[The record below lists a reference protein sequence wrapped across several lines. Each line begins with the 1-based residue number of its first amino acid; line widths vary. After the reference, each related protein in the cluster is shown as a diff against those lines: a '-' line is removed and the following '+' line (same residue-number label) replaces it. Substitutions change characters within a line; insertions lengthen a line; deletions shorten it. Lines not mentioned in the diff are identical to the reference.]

1 MKGGTDPYLC
11 SDDFRQLKELVK
23 DSQEFGHP
31 LDCTEVIDEAQRIKM
46 NRIHEAICF
55 LKEIKSNNLVHKLN
69 KYFINP
75 PTRPWINGILEE
87 LESHIINRRLA
98 DEKTLDSC
106 SNQVVEN
113 FFLKFSDCI

>member
-1 MKGGTDPYLC
+1 M
-11 SDDFRQLKELVK
+11 
-23 DSQEFGHP
+23 
-31 LDCTEVIDEAQRIKM
+31 IDEAQRIKM

-87 LESHIINRRLA
+87 LESHIINRSSDVRVESGSDSLVL
-98 DEKTLDSC
+98 LDIQNYWNPS
-106 SNQVVEN
+106 Q
-113 FFLKFSDCI
+113 K

>member
-1 MKGGTDPYLC
+1 M
-11 SDDFRQLKELVK
+11 
-23 DSQEFGHP
+23 
-31 LDCTEVIDEAQRIKM
+31 IDEAQRIKM

-98 DEKTLDSC
+98 DEKRLDSC